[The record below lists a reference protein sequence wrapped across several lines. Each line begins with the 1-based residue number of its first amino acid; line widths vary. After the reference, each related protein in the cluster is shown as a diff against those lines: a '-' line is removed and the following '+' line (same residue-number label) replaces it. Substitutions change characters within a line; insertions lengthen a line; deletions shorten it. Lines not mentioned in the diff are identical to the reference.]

1 MAISSS
7 FVAIQRPPP
16 VRPLPPPPLPKP
28 PLPLPLPREKLTSR
42 KEEVARQFGH
52 FGGMFVP
59 ETLVHDLGRLESA
72 FRSIYPQETFQRELK
87 SILRDYVGRESPL
100 YFAERLT
107 DNYKHSSGGGPQIFL
122 KREDLNHTGAHTI
135 NNAVA
140 QALLAARL
148 GKRRIV
154 ADTGSGQHGLS
165 VAAVCAKLGLQ
176 CIVYMGAKDMEKH
189 GDQVLTMHLM
199 GAEVRAVHSNDALLT
214 DAASE
219 AMRDAVT
226 NLESTYHIVGSAVG
240 PHPYPT
246 MVREFQSVIGRET
259 RRQAMEKWGGKPDV
273 LVACVGRGS
282 NAIGLF
288 HEFLGDADVR
298 LVGVE
303 AAGRGLDSGRHAASL
318 ARGEVG
324 VYRGAMSHVLQDHDG
339 QIVMPDSVS
348 DGMVYPCVGPEHS
361 YLKDTGRTEYYS
373 IKDGEAMQAFKR
385 VSRLEGIIPALE
397 TCHALAYLEVLCPAL
412 PLGAKV
418 VVNCS
423 GRGDKDLQTAI
434 EYLHSDQLT
443 ATE

>member
-1 MAISSS
+1 MAISTS
-7 FVAIQRPPP
+7 FAAIQGRPP
-16 VRPLPPPPLPKP
+16 VRPSPLRNP
-28 PLPLPLPREKLTSR
+28 PLPLRHEKLDLS
-42 KEEVARQFGH
+42 KEVITRQFGH

-59 ETLVHDLGRLESA
+59 ETLIHDLRKLESA
-72 FRSIYPQETFQRELK
+72 FRSFYPQETFQRELK

-107 DNYKHSSGGGPQIFL
+107 DHYKHSNDGGGGPQIFL

-154 ADTGSGQHGLS
+154 ADTGSGLHGLS

-176 CIVYMGAKDMEKH
+176 CVVYMGAKDMEKH
-189 GDQVLTMHLM
+189 GDEVLTMHLM
-199 GAEVRAVHSNDALLT
+199 GAEVRAVHSDDTLST
-214 DAASE
+214 DAESE

-226 NLESTYHIVGSAVG
+226 NLDSTYHIVGSAIG

-288 HEFLGDADVR
+288 HEFFGDADVR

-318 ARGEVG
+318 ATGEVG

-339 QIVMPDSVS
+339 QIVKPDSVS
-348 DGMVYPCVGPEHS
+348 AGY
-361 YLKDTGRTEYYS
+361 
-373 IKDGEAMQAFKR
+373 
-385 VSRLEGIIPALE
+385 VSS
-397 TCHALAYLEVLCPAL
+397 TC
-412 PLGAKV
+412 
-418 VVNCS
+418 
-423 GRGDKDLQTAI
+423 
-434 EYLHSDQLT
+434 
-443 ATE
+443 